1 MSDYISYKEMPS
13 HLGLRRG
20 GVVFVSSDVTNLG
33 LNCIEHGEKFS
44 ANAFIDAFLDTI
56 GPEGTLIFPTYNWGF
71 CQGKTFDYH
80 KTKCETGALGITALK
95 RLDFKRTRHPIYSFA
110 VAGKHQT
117 ELCGYDNVSSF
128 GNDSPFAFLERQNA
142 QNVIIG
148 VVYSHCFTL
157 MHYFEQKY
165 GISYR
170 YEKIFTGNY
179 IDENGVES
187 KRSYSKY
194 VRDLDLDVQND
205 MEEMGKEMESKGVSK
220 PLIIN
225 DVPIKIVEVGKCDP
239 LFKDDILNNKSK
251 KICKY
256 VGQ

>member
-1 MSDYISYKEMPS
+1 MSDYISYKEIPS

-20 GVVFVSSDVTNLG
+20 GVVFVSSDITNLG
-33 LNCIEHGEKFS
+33 LNCMEHGEKFS
-44 ANAFIDAFLDTI
+44 TNALIDAFLDTI
-56 GPEGTLIFPTYNWGF
+56 GPNGTLIFPTYNWGF

-80 KTKCETGALGITALK
+80 KTKC
-95 RLDFKRTRHPIYSFA
+95 
-110 VAGKHQT
+110 
-117 ELCGYDNVSSF
+117 
-128 GNDSPFAFLERQNA
+128 
-142 QNVIIG
+142 VIIG

-170 YEKIFTGNY
+170 YEKNFTGNY

-187 KRSYSKY
+187 KRSYSMY

-220 PLIIN
+220 FLIIN
-225 DVPIKIVEVGKCDP
+225 EVPIKIVEVGKCDP

>member
-1 MSDYISYKEMPS
+1 MSDYISYKEIPS

-20 GVVFVSSDVTNLG
+20 GVVFVSSDITNLG
-33 LNCIEHGEKFS
+33 LNCMEHGEKFS
-44 ANAFIDAFLDTI
+44 TNALIDAFLDTI
-56 GPEGTLIFPTYNWGF
+56 GPNGTLIFPTYNWGF

-95 RLDFKRTRHPIYSFA
+95 RPDFKRTRHPIYSFA
-110 VAGKHQT
+110 VAGKYQT
-117 ELCGYDNVSSF
+117 ELCGYDNISSF

-170 YEKIFTGNY
+170 YEKNFTGNY

-187 KRSYSKY
+187 KR
-194 VRDLDLDVQND
+194 

-220 PLIIN
+220 FLIIN
-225 DVPIKIVEVGKCDP
+225 EVPIKIVEVGKCDP